1 MTVLIMRPICR
12 LKERFKGFSLVELI
26 AVFTILAIVGSIS
39 IVYFTG
45 VGKKSS
51 DTVVEVTLSEIAKL
65 AVSENRIEG
74 ELSIEQISEFSTD
87 FRDSQ
92 GDAYSVKQGTVSLQS
107 EISVYIP
114 QSKSFVNLAAISNS
128 GKCVF
133 ISFPLVG
140 SPSKQIVEASSCNAE
155 TIINS

>member
-1 MTVLIMRPICR
+1 MRPICR
-12 LKERFKGFSLVELI
+12 IKERFKGFSMVELI
-26 AVFTILAIVGSIS
+26 AVFTILAIVGAIS
-39 IVYFTG
+39 IAYFTG

-51 DTVVEVTLSEIAKL
+51 DTVVEVTLTEIAKL

-92 GDAYSVKQGTVSLQS
+92 GAAYSVKQGTVSLES

-114 QSKSFVNLAAISNS
+114 QSKLYVNLAALSNS

-140 SPSKQIVEASSCNAE
+140 SPNKQIVESSSCNAE
-155 TIINS
+155 TTINS